1 MSAAMSNMSPEGRQL
16 LARYADRGWFD
27 AAGDPRLKEDRAP
40 GHPRRAYLVL
50 ASGTLIPALCEV
62 QITTR
67 CNYRAFRG
75 ARMLVASVAARRF
88 DLLDLSIMYR
98 SQFRRDERL
107 PLRTYEDEAMPEL
120 IQWPLD
126 VCGAGVEVVTR
137 AIISAAGD
145 DEGAVFELILLGEVI

>member
-50 ASGTLIPALCEV
+50 ASGTLIPSLCEV

-67 CNYRAFRG
+67 CYYRAFRG
-75 ARMLVASVAARRF
+75 ARMLVASAAARRF
-88 DLLDLSIMYR
+88 DLLDLSIMHR
-98 SQFRRDERL
+98 SQFRRDERAHCVCVGCL
-107 PLRTYEDEAMPEL
+107 PPAPRLPIRSWVAKHPFHTPP
-120 IQWPLD
+120 Q
-126 VCGAGVEVVTR
+126 TK
-137 AIISAAGD
+137 D
-145 DEGAVFELILLGEVI
+145 DPS